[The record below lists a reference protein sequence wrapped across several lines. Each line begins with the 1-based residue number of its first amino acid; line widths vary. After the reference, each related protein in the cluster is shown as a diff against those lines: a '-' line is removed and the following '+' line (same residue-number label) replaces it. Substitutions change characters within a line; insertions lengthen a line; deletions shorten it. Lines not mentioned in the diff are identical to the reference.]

1 MKNIEELSQ
10 AKSIRIRDLNYLN
23 KNKWFHGTTI
33 ENYENIKHQG
43 VLSSYNIGTE
53 LDFGPGFYLTDSFV
67 SASKYMERL
76 PEITKDGIIKKR
88 EEWCVIE
95 FEFNPFELLFNDKNN
110 YKYKNFNSYNDEFAE
125 FVFENRVNNVYNEKP
140 HGYDVIWGVM
150 SDSLPTQIII
160 DYKNNDISKSEA
172 INRLKKGTSLKQ
184 LYIGNQNI
192 CNTLLIT
199 NIIICKKGE

>member
-1 MKNIEELSQ
+1 
-10 AKSIRIRDLNYLN
+10 
-23 KNKWFHGTTI
+23 
-33 ENYENIKHQG
+33 
-43 VLSSYNIGTE
+43 
-53 LDFGPGFYLTDSFV
+53 
-67 SASKYMERL
+67 
-76 PEITKDGIIKKR
+76 
-88 EEWCVIE
+88 
-95 FEFNPFELLFNDKNN
+95 
-110 YKYKNFNSYNDEFAE
+110 
-125 FVFENRVNNVYNEKP
+125 
-140 HGYDVIWGVM
+140 M